1 MTGMRCARVA
11 LVAVV
16 VGVGSTAADA
26 HVTIR
31 PNEAAAGSYVEAAL
45 NVPHGCDGSA
55 TVAVRVKI
63 PNGVMS
69 VKPQMKP
76 GWSVEIKKRKL
87 DAPVAGLHGKTIT
100 EVVDEVSWRGGPL
113 PDHLYDSFGLQMKT
127 PDGAGQTLYFPVVQE
142 CEQGVNRWI
151 EIPAAGQSAD
161 KLHEPAPVLRL
172 KPKAP

>member
-1 MTGMRCARVA
+1 VSGPSNHLSAAA
-11 LVAVV
+11 LALIL
-16 VGVGSTAADA
+16 GSAPALA
-26 HVTIR
+26 HVTVS
-31 PNEAAAGSYVEAAL
+31 PKEAAAGGYVQAAFS
-45 NVPHGCDGSA
+45 VSHGCKGSA
-55 TVAVRVKI
+55 TVAVRIKL
-63 PNGVMS
+63 PEGVLS

-76 GWSVEIKKRKL
+76 GWTVDIKTRKVEGGPL
-87 DAPVAGLHGKTIT
+87 LHGKVVNET
-100 EVVDEVSWRGGPL
+100 VDEVAWRGGPL